1 MLLKVIYFAPA
12 IPYTMSVLSST
23 LPTPLDTRPTTPT
36 PISPREITDPSQIT
50 AQLSLL
56 SRKQQDLSSAL
67 NALVSDRAQIE
78 SAFSRLENLS
88 LRAGRLSNE
97 IDGSGPKFAG
107 GMLGLTTR
115 GLGQQNADF
124 EDMEVDEGLVERV
137 RKVWDTS
144 ERVGGKVRRLDEEVG
159 RVKEATDIVTEVLD
173 LKVGFAF
180 GLQDAV
186 LMGRTH
192 WHPFQRQSQSKTGS
206 LLQGLVNEPCRSG
219 SKSLT
224 GISQVTSWYVVLDK
238 ASQELIDSQLL
249 NTLNHQ
255 LNSSLNYERSCY
267 IPSGRNLIQQPTG
280 RINRESVD
288 SLGCG
293 PVSEPRKRDW
303 RRTGISLLVW

>member
-1 MLLKVIYFAPA
+1 
-12 IPYTMSVLSST
+12 MSVLSST
-23 LPTPLDTRPTTPT
+23 LPTPLDTRPTTPL

-88 LRAGRLSNE
+88 LKAGRLSHE

-159 RVKEATDIVTEVLD
+159 RVKEATDIVTEVLE
-173 LKVGFAF
+173 LKVGTGSGKVAWVA
-180 GLQDAV
+180 L
-186 LMGRTH
+186 LMVRTH
-192 WHPFQRQSQSKTGS
+192 
-206 LLQGLVNEPCRSG
+206 
-219 SKSLT
+219 
-224 GISQVTSWYVVLDK
+224 
-238 ASQELIDSQLL
+238 
-249 NTLNHQ
+249 
-255 LNSSLNYERSCY
+255 
-267 IPSGRNLIQQPTG
+267 
-280 RINRESVD
+280 
-288 SLGCG
+288 
-293 PVSEPRKRDW
+293 
-303 RRTGISLLVW
+303 